1 MMAFALL
8 GCTPAPEPSSRVPRT
23 AWWVNIEFAPGTGG
37 EGRYDARAMDPNWKR
52 MSILD
57 ANMLKG
63 RIADADLTQ
72 FRQSDFSFSLQAD
85 LDGDG
90 VHEDFFVGVYETLTG
105 EVGRFVAIARNGR
118 VVKHFA
124 EAGSAGFSALLPAGN
139 QVGWYACMECDS
151 FYSIRWTGQGYALE

>member
-8 GCTPAPEPSSRVPRT
+8 GCTPQPEPGKHVPRA
-23 AWWVNIEFAPGTGG
+23 AWWVDIEFEPGTGTQ
-37 EGRYDARAMDPNWKR
+37 GRYDARAVDPDWQR
-52 MSILD
+52 MSMLD

-63 RIADADLTQ
+63 RIADSDLTQ
-72 FRQSDFSFSLQAD
+72 FRQSAFSFLLQAD

-90 VHEDFFVGVYETLTG
+90 VHEDFFVGVYETLAG
-105 EVGRFVAIARNGR
+105 ELGRFVAIARNGR

-124 EAGSAGFSALLPAGN
+124 DAGSAGFSALLPTGD

-151 FYSIRWTGQGYALE
+151 FYSIRWTGEGYSLE